1 MATKTINSKN
11 MDKGISTEMT
21 IKLNEMLD
29 GAFREYPIEVLNAF
43 TVCLMQWVKELREN
57 SETEIEDGIEKM
69 VMDWMIK
76 TELVTGNHFS
86 KYINL

>member
-29 GAFREYPIEVLNAF
+29 GAFRKYPIEVLNAF
-43 TVCLMQWVKELREN
+43 TICLMQWVKELREN

>member
-11 MDKGISTEMT
+11 MDKVISTEMT

-29 GAFREYPIEVLNAF
+29 GAFRKYPIEVLNAF